1 MYYEINEKNA
11 RISKEMM
18 SMRDY
23 VEGSATSEYRAM
35 VDKAARL
42 VEEQKKQV
50 SEFYHDKLDHLL
62 DRYAKTL
69 AEYVNRE
76 NQIGTMCPSIMIS
89 GGSNFPVRKKEK
101 QVAAWEA
108 NRANYE
114 KAEGILRKIR
124 SVGTGPIDFADPH
137 AEEMLADRINNLQ
150 AELDACKEANAYYR
164 KHKTLEGCP
173 GISAKSR
180 EWLTRPGVF
189 NSGENGTPLE
199 LYKTPFPS
207 YHLTSIRQRLKKA
220 KERLEE
226 YHKRKASGQESGSG
240 LKFEGGEIVKNAEL
254 NRLQIL
260 FDYIPDEETRTALKQ
275 NGFRWSPSNK
285 AWQRQLTDAAEMA
298 TKRILTIIEGGEP
311 HA

>member
-1 MYYEINEKNA
+1 MYYEINEKTA

-18 SMRDY
+18 SMRGY
-23 VEGSATSEYRAM
+23 EEGSATSEYRAM
-35 VDKAARL
+35 VDRAAQM
-42 VEEQKKQV
+42 VEEQKEQV

-62 DRYAKTL
+62 DRYAKAL
-69 AEYVNRE
+69 AEYINRE
-76 NQIGTMCPSIMIS
+76 NQIGTMCPSVMIS

-114 KAEGILRKIR
+114 KAESILRKIR

-137 AEEMLADRINNLQ
+137 AEEMLTDRINNLQ
-150 AELDACKEANAYYR
+150 SELDACKEANAYYR

-173 GISAKSR
+173 GISAKALS
-180 EWLTRPGVF
+180 WLTRPGVF
-189 NSGENGTPLE
+189 NAGENGTPLE

-207 YHLTSIRQRLKKA
+207 YHLSSIRQRLKSA

-226 YHKRKASGQESGSG
+226 YNKRKACAQEIGNG
-240 LKFEGGEIVKNAEL
+240 LKFDGGEIVKNAEL

-260 FDYIPDEETRTALKQ
+260 FDDIPDEETRTALKR

-285 AWQRQLTDAAEMA
+285 AWQRQLTDAAERA
-298 TKRILTIIEGGEP
+298 AKSVLQINE
-311 HA
+311 